1 MSIAA
6 VDSRKLKG
14 KRGLQRLLNAARYS
28 IDGFRAAWDN
38 EDAFRQEVL
47 LAAIMI
53 PIGLIVPV
61 SIVEKILLIG
71 TVVLVLIVELLNS
84 GIEVAID
91 RDSYE
96 INPLGKRAKDLG
108 SAAVMLAL
116 LLTAGT
122 WAAILIAAKREEGLT
137 ARSGPNLLTAPAP
150 AHNRLRRHEGR
161 GFARR
166 GLAPALRPE
175 RLQARG
181 RFDGAIECD
190 SAYCPWPSA

>member
-28 IDGFRAAWDN
+28 VDGFCAAWAN

-47 LAAIMI
+47 LAVVMI
-53 PIGLIVPV
+53 PIGLAVPV

-71 TVVLVLIVELLNS
+71 TVLLVLIVELLNS

-116 LLTAGT
+116 VLTAGT
-122 WAAILIAAKREEGLT
+122 WIAILA
-137 ARSGPNLLTAPAP
+137 S
-150 AHNRLRRHEGR
+150 
-161 GFARR
+161 
-166 GLAPALRPE
+166 
-175 RLQARG
+175 
-181 RFDGAIECD
+181 RFL
-190 SAYCPWPSA
+190 